1 MKEKSRLRRFFR
13 RYGADYAFVAPY
25 TILFTVFSIVPV
37 VMSMGLSLTYF
48 NVLETPVFNGISNYL
63 RLFLDDKLFLTAV
76 KNTLLISVITGPI
89 GFLLSYMLA
98 WLISPVQPKAARVF
112 YAAVLRAEHVW
123 KRLPDLAADSEQR
136 FPRTAQ
142 RVPDV
147 DGVHSDADP
156 VAAGHQV
163 YARRRDCDDPVDEPG
178 HQLPVLYRRF
188 YECG

>member
-76 KNTLLISVITGPI
+76 KTPCSFRLSRDRSVFCCPI
-89 GFLLSYMLA
+89 C
-98 WLISPVQPKAARVF
+98 SP
-112 YAAVLRAEHVW
+112 
-123 KRLPDLAADSEQR
+123 
-136 FPRTAQ
+136 
-142 RVPDV
+142 
-147 DGVHSDADP
+147 G
-156 VAAGHQV
+156 
-163 YARRRDCDDPVDEPG
+163 
-178 HQLPVLYRRF
+178 
-188 YECG
+188 